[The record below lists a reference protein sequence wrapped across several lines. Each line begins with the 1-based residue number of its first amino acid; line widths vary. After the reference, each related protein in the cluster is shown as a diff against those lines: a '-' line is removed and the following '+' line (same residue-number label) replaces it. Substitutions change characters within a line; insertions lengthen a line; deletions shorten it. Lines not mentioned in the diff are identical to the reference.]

1 MDINTL
7 LLKREK
13 KIEGSHKA
21 TTTTKFRDI
30 SSRYICIQF
39 KSKRTCKLKPIYIY
53 RPKYVRPNT
62 NMRIGGIFN

>member
-21 TTTTKFRDI
+21 TTTKFRDI
-30 SSRYICIQF
+30 SFIYICIQF